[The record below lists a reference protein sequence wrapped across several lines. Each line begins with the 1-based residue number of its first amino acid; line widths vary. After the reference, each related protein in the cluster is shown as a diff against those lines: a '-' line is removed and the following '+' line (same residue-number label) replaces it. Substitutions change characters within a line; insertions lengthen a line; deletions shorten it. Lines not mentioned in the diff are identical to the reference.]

1 MAGYSANPIAIVSR
15 LRAGCRSSSQI
26 AGRQGNILALGS
38 AKKTLKEKIY
48 TLDDVICTVDKPIQE
63 KLSLMSDQEIAIL
76 IKGRGKQFCEKI
88 LSCVSA
94 GRRKLIR
101 EEFEIMGAVSK
112 RDCDTA
118 AGEFLTWFRKAR
130 ENGDIILYTDKDIF
144 I

>member
-1 MAGYSANPIAIVSR
+1 MQTLAAILKQGDYDFGDKIISE
-15 LRAGCRSSSQI
+15 LEQSSPDI
-26 AGRQGNILALGS
+26 G
-38 AKKTLKEKIY
+38 KTLKEKIY

-63 KLSLMSDQEIAIL
+63 KLSMMSDQEIAIL
-76 IKGRGKQFCEKI
+76 IKGREKQFCEKI

-101 EEFEIMGAVSK
+101 EESEIMGAVSK
-112 RDCDTA
+112 RDCDAA

-130 ENGDIILYTDKDIF
+130 ESGDIILYTDKDVF